1 MNVLLG
7 FCEDCHVVQV
17 FYFTSVRQNKILQIV
32 FKNIEQFKIKLF
44 YLFFKKNGLLN
55 TFIYTI
61 NE

>member
-44 YLFFKKNGLLN
+44 YLFF
-55 TFIYTI
+55 
-61 NE
+61 

>member
-32 FKNIEQFKIKLF
+32 LNIEQFNIKLF
-44 YLFFKKNGLLN
+44 YLFFKKMG
-55 TFIYTI
+55 Y
-61 NE
+61 